1 MIKANLKVI
10 YTTCE
15 NYKSESS
22 VELYLGE
29 LHLEETD
36 RLVKTSFIELIKNS
50 ILSHILFET
59 IADMS
64 SKDIVQTLL
73 TELNNDLEYGVEE
86 CGHLQYVNPNISV
99 DLVLV

>member
-10 YTTCE
+10 YTTDN

-22 VELYLGE
+22 VELSFVELYLDE
-29 LHLEETD
+29 AD
-36 RLVKTSFIELIKNS
+36 RLVKSSFIELTKNS
-50 ILSHILFET
+50 ILPYILFKT
-59 IADMS
+59 IEDLG

-86 CGHLQYVNPNISV
+86 CGHLQYVNPNISI